1 MREAYAAARAFLGIR
16 PGIRA
21 MPDIIYAFCHRPKL
35 LKSTF
40 EAYFYSGRCGVLP
53 RADRELVAILVSRGN
68 SCFY

>member
-1 MREAYAAARAFLGIR
+1 M
-16 PGIRA
+16 PG
-21 MPDIIYAFCHRPKL
+21 IIYAFCHRPKL

-53 RADRELVAILVSRGN
+53 RADRELVAVLVSRGN